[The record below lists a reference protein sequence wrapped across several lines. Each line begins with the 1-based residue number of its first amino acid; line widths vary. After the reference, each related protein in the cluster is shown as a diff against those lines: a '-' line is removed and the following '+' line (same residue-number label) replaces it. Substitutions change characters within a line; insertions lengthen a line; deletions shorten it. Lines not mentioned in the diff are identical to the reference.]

1 MFNSLEL
8 NIYRAVYK
16 ANFAPIL
23 GATQTR
29 LCNLPAVF
37 SCHFTRQFHG
47 ALIAIVNC
55 RPEAEAE
62 RVRTWIRGFPFTV
75 CSFFAYIACPQ
86 STPMTSKSQSNRH
99 HKYQWFSQAN

>member
-8 NIYRAVYK
+8 NIYRAIY
-16 ANFAPIL
+16 IY
-23 GATQTR
+23 R
-29 LCNLPAVF
+29 CNLPAVF

-62 RVRTWIRGFPFTV
+62 RMRTWIRGFPFTV
-75 CSFFAYIACPQ
+75 CSFFA
-86 STPMTSKSQSNRH
+86 
-99 HKYQWFSQAN
+99 